1 MEVSKEENSLRI
13 VLGILAIVFLV
24 TDLFL
29 VFATPLLFNLIN
41 IVAELIGAGE
51 TPLPVQKFHLALTNS
66 MMLMITYIS
75 YMVWKDVKKN
85 LNMVPVLMLS
95 KIVSSAS
102 GLLFFFFSARY
113 FAYLVLAITDFP
125 IFLIVYIL
133 YKRVPRA

>member
-1 MEVSKEENSLRI
+1 MEISKEENSLKI

-24 TDLFL
+24 TDLVL

-41 IVAELIGAGE
+41 ISAELIGAGK
-51 TPLPVQKFHLALTNS
+51 TPFQLRNSILLLQTS

-102 GLLFFFFSARY
+102 GLLLFFFSARY

-125 IFLIVYIL
+125 LFVIVYIL
-133 YKRVPRA
+133 YKRVRR